1 MQSGE
6 GKPTPPGVIV
16 IMGVSSAGKTTTAT
30 ALSERLGWPFRD
42 ADSFHPPANVEK
54 MSRGMP
60 LDDTD
65 RAPWLAAIAAWIQER
80 IAREEHGIVT
90 CSALKRAYRDVIMAG
105 LPGAKLVHLV
115 GNRALIGER
124 MARRSNHFMPT
135 SLLDSQFAT
144 LEPPGPDEDVLTIEV
159 SMSPARVADAIIAE
173 LGLTRVQG
181 PGT

>member
-6 GKPTPPGVIV
+6 EKPTPPGVIV

-80 IAREEHGIVT
+80 IARDEHGIVT

-173 LGLTRVQG
+173 LGLVRGQG
-181 PGT
+181 PGS